1 MSALPLTLDRLHHD
15 AVQRILYATTPSDWK
30 SIARQACVLGCVCKD
45 LRVAVRTWA
54 QTMANR
60 MRAVRGPNPAMPWTL
75 ASSTLHEPL
84 QFVCREAN
92 AVRFQVEVPYY
103 FFDPR
108 ADETSIYTRDSV
120 SNHISTFCG
129 WAGEEMDGRPWQT
142 ALLRGWMFS
151 VRRKS
156 KEILL
161 LRHWLAPVA
170 AWKLCVRIAALDRN
184 GGKIDQPMLDPVIVD
199 VAESG
204 TELFLGKYMHVQE
217 DGKKPRS
224 LGKDELERLN
234 LKRDNGTFR
243 FEVYIAELGCGVR
256 GASVV

>member
-1 MSALPLTLDRLHHD
+1 MSALPLTLNCLHHD
-15 AVQRILYATTPSDWK
+15 VVQRILYNTTPSDWK

-54 QTMANR
+54 RTIAR
-60 MRAVRGPNPAMPWTL
+60 SMRAVRGPDPAMPWTL

-92 AVRFQVEVPYY
+92 AVRFLVEVPYY

-108 ADETSIYTRDSV
+108 ANETSIYTLDSV
-120 SNHISTFCG
+120 ANHIFTFCG

-161 LRHWLAPVA
+161 YRHWLAPSSA
-170 AWKLCVRIAALDRN
+170 SKLCVRIAALDRN

-199 VAESG
+199 VAEPR
-204 TELFLGKYMHVQE
+204 TDFFIGKYMHVQE
-217 DGKKPRS
+217 DGKKPRPS
-224 LGKDELERLN
+224 TDDELGRLN
-234 LKRDNGTFR
+234 LERDDGTFR
-243 FEVYIAELGCGVR
+243 LEVYIAEL
-256 GASVV
+256 